1 MISSM
6 LLFFRRDCEDGGGPA
21 VELAS
26 PPVFDAS
33 LVVPPKAGTGWL
45 GADVAEGCVAAVA
58 GFAAPKPNPLGALLV
73 AVVAPDAAGAEL
85 PAPSPLNSDEPEAAA
100 VVAPAEAVVVV
111 APLAG
116 GVLPVVGVAGL
127 PMFENRLDAGAAG
140 FAASVF
146 PPILKPPRL
155 GGCED
160 AGAAGVVPRLKDGGL
175 LPGVDDAV

>member
-33 LVVPPKAGTGWL
+33 LVIAPRVGAGWL
-45 GADVAEGCVAAVA
+45 VGVVVDGCAAVVA

-73 AVVAPDAAGAEL
+73 AIVAPDAAGAEL
-85 PAPSPLNSDEPEAAA
+85 PPPSPLNSEEPELAA
-100 VVAPAEAVVVV
+100 VVVPAGAVVVV
-111 APLAG
+111 APLAV
-116 GVLPVVGVAGL
+116 GVLPVVRVAGL
-127 PMFENRLDAGAAG
+127 PMFANRLDAGAADL
-140 FAASVF
+140 AASVF

-160 AGAAGVVPRLKDGGL
+160 AGATGVVPRLKVGGL
-175 LPGVDDAV
+175 LAGVDDAV